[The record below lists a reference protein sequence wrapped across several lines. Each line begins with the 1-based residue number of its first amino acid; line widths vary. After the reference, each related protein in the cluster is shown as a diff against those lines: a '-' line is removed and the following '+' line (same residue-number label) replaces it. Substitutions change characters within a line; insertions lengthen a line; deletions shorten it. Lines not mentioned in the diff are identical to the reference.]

1 MATPNVTVSKFGGL
15 NLQDAVKALILTVI
29 TSVLTIVYE
38 GLIKGGAIDW
48 KAVGVIALTTAVSY
62 ILKNWLSPTQIVIS
76 NPTATSVQ
84 KVDDGASVHVN
95 GEEVVKK
102 TA

>member
-48 KAVGVIALTTAVSY
+48 KAVGVIAATTAISY
-62 ILKNWLSPTQIVIS
+62 ILKNWLSPTQITIN
-76 NPTATSVQ
+76 NPTTAAVE
-84 KVDDGASVHVN
+84 KVNEGANVHVD
-95 GEEVVKK
+95 GTIMGKK
-102 TA
+102 EA